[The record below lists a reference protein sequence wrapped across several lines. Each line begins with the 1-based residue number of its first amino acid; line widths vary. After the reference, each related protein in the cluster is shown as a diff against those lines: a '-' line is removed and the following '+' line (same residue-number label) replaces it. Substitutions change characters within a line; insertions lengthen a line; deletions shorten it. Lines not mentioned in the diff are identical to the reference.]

1 VSGDANSSGGGT
13 LEASR
18 RTTVEEF
25 ARLHAA
31 GDAAGCAALVTDGAV
46 MRSTLVD
53 GVAEGRDAIQRL
65 LEAGLARWAERSET
79 VVAVVVGGDSAGI
92 ETTVA
97 GRTTAGTDAE
107 LGVVVALGLEGDRIA
122 TLRLYADTTPFG
134 GWAA

>member
-1 VSGDANSSGGGT
+1 VSGDAGSGS
-13 LEASR
+13 ASKAAR
-18 RTTVEEF
+18 ATVEQF

-65 LEAGLARWAERSET
+65 LEAGLARWAERTET
-79 VVAVVVGGDSAGI
+79 VVAVLVDGDSAGI

-107 LGVVVALGLEGDRIA
+107 LGVALALGLDGDRIA
-122 TLRLYADTTPFG
+122 SLRLYADTTPFG
-134 GWAA
+134 GRAA